1 MQEITGGSDVDVGR
15 CESILG
21 PGGDGCLVDHLDPP
35 MRRLAYRGLALTN
48 APPGPNASNGPVHNI
63 MDRPEALCS
72 STWALVAAV

>member
-1 MQEITGGSDVDVGR
+1 MGVMQEITGGSDVDVGR

-48 APPGPNASNGPVHNI
+48 APPVS
-63 MDRPEALCS
+63 
-72 STWALVAAV
+72 

>member
-1 MQEITGGSDVDVGR
+1 MGVMQEITGGSDVDVGR

-35 MRRLAYRGLALTN
+35 MRRLC
-48 APPGPNASNGPVHNI
+48 PNASNGPVHNI